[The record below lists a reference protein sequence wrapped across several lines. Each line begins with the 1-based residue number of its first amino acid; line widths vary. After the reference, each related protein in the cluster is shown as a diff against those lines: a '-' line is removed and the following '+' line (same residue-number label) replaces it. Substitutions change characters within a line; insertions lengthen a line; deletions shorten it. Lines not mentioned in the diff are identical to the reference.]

1 MRGAAQ
7 APSFHLF
14 LSVLIIIDGASLT
27 RPTVDKDMY
36 THNKKMEERKKHVE
50 REREANQ
57 PPPEE
62 SLEQQKEEE
71 KETNRRNGRWIEAT
85 VVAGGVNFRRL
96 IPSHNYHGAPK
107 ERKKKKEKWRVII
120 I

>member
-1 MRGAAQ
+1 MQ
-7 APSFHLF
+7 
-14 LSVLIIIDGASLT
+14 
-27 RPTVDKDMY
+27 
-36 THNKKMEERKKHVE
+36 

-62 SLEQQKEEE
+62 SLEQQKEEEKE